1 MTQEIQTKDRL
12 SVDGLAN
19 NIQEMQRSTRMTSF
33 FKRILF
39 KKLKGLKTGELTI
52 IDGSEIHVFGIPK
65 SELKATLT
73 VSSQEF
79 YVFLGSGG
87 TNGAAEAFTAGYWS
101 ADNLVE
107 LIQII
112 IRNKKTMEGLES
124 GLARLTN
131 PITKIIHRLRQNTL
145 KGSKSNILAHYDL
158 SNDFYKLWLDS
169 TMTYSSGIFLNK
181 KSSMLDA
188 SVEKL
193 DRLCRKLNLNSSDH
207 VLEIGTGWGSFATHA
222 AKNYGCKVTTT
233 TISDNQFNYVAELI
247 SKENLDNKITLL
259 NKDYRELEGVFDKVV
274 SIEMIE
280 AVGSDF
286 VPGFF
291 EKASSLLKKNG
302 LIALQGITYNDPDF
316 NAYKNSVDFIR
327 KYIFPGSCL
336 ISLSQVEKA
345 IKDKTDLIMV
355 DSEDITLH
363 YARTLEIWRKDFE
376 NVLPQVRELG
386 FSDPFIRIWVFYLV
400 YCEAGFLENLIGDFQ
415 FIFAKPD
422 SKNIKIT
429 H

>member
-1 MTQEIQTKDRL
+1 MTKETQTKDRL

-302 LIALQGITYNDPDF
+302 LMALQGITYNDPDF

>member
-19 NIQEMQRSTRMTSF
+19 NIQEMQRSTRMTLF

-302 LIALQGITYNDPDF
+302 LMALQGITYNDPDF

-363 YARTLEIWRKDFE
+363 YARTLKIWRKDFE
-376 NVLPQVRELG
+376 NVLLQVRELG

>member
-19 NIQEMQRSTRMTSF
+19 NIQEMQRSTKMTSF

-52 IDGSEIHVFGIPK
+52 VDGSEIHVFGAPK

-101 ADNLVE
+101 ADNLVQ
-107 LIQII
+107 LIQLI

-181 KSSMLDA
+181 KSNMLDA

-233 TISDNQFNYVAELI
+233 TISDNQFKYVAELI

-280 AVGSDF
+280 AVGADF

-302 LIALQGITYNDPDF
+302 LMALQGITYNDPDF

-336 ISLSQVEKA
+336 ISVAQVEKA
-345 IKDKTDLIMV
+345 IKEKTDLIMV

-386 FSDPFIRIWVFYLV
+386 FSDPFIRIWIFYLV

-422 SKNIKIT
+422 LKNIKIT

>member
-1 MTQEIQTKDRL
+1 MTQEIKTKDRL

-52 IDGSEIHVFGIPK
+52 VDGSEIHVFGAPK
-65 SELKATLT
+65 SELKATLI

-101 ADNLVE
+101 ADNLVQ
-107 LIQII
+107 LIQLI

-131 PITKIIHRLRQNTL
+131 PFTKIIHRLRQNTL

-193 DRLCRKLNLNSSDH
+193 DRLCRKLNLNSDDH

-233 TISDNQFNYVAELI
+233 TISDNQFKYVAELV

-259 NKDYRELEGVFDKVV
+259 NKDYRELEGVYDKVV

-280 AVGSDF
+280 AVGADF

-302 LIALQGITYNDPDF
+302 LMALQGITYNDPDF

-345 IKDKTDLIMV
+345 IKEKTDLIMV

-363 YARTLEIWRKDFE
+363 YARTLELWRKDFE

-386 FSDPFIRIWVFYLV
+386 FSDPFIRIWIFYLV

-422 SKNIKIT
+422 LKNIKIT

>member
-302 LIALQGITYNDPDF
+302 LMALQGITYNDPDF

-355 DSEDITLH
+355 GSEDITLH
-363 YARTLEIWRKDFE
+363 YARTLEIWRKDFG

>member
-302 LIALQGITYNDPDF
+302 LMALQGITYNDPDF

-363 YARTLEIWRKDFE
+363 YARTLEIWRKDFG

>member
-101 ADNLVE
+101 ADNLVQ

-302 LIALQGITYNDPDF
+302 LMALQGITYNDPDF

>member
-19 NIQEMQRSTRMTSF
+19 NIQEMQRSTRMPSF

-302 LIALQGITYNDPDF
+302 LMALQGITYNDPDF

>member
-52 IDGSEIHVFGIPK
+52 IDGSEMHVFGMPK

-101 ADNLVE
+101 ADNLVQ
-107 LIQII
+107 LIQLI

-247 SKENLDNKITLL
+247 SKESLDSKITLL
-259 NKDYRELEGVFDKVV
+259 NKDYRELEGTFDKVV

-302 LIALQGITYNDPDF
+302 LMALQGITYNDPDF

>member
-1 MTQEIQTKDRL
+1 MTREIQTKDRL

-19 NIQEMQRSTRMTSF
+19 NIQEIQRSTRMTSF

-52 IDGSEIHVFGIPK
+52 IDGSEIHVFGILK
-65 SELKATLT
+65 SEFKATLT

-101 ADNLVE
+101 ADNLVQ
-107 LIQII
+107 LIQLI

-259 NKDYRELEGVFDKVV
+259 NKDYRELEGVFDKIV

-302 LIALQGITYNDPDF
+302 LMALQGITYNDPDF
-316 NAYKNSVDFIR
+316 NAYKSSVDFIR

>member
-1 MTQEIQTKDRL
+1 MVVYRIHWQAFMLYVKRAPFFTHPDKLMTQETQTKDRL

-52 IDGSEIHVFGIPK
+52 IDGSKIHVFGIPK

-291 EKASSLLKKNG
+291 IIIFIIKANHAM
-302 LIALQGITYNDPDF
+302 ALQGITYNDPDF

-336 ISLSQVEKA
+336 ISVAQVEYA
-345 IKDKTDLIMV
+345 IKKK
-355 DSEDITLH
+355 
-363 YARTLEIWRKDFE
+363 ARGVNTYGWR
-376 NVLPQVRELG
+376 
-386 FSDPFIRIWVFYLV
+386 
-400 YCEAGFLENLIGDFQ
+400 EADHS
-415 FIFAKPD
+415 AK
-422 SKNIKIT
+422 SGAKISP
-429 H
+429 

>member
-1 MTQEIQTKDRL
+1 MTKETQTKDRL
-12 SVDGLAN
+12 SVDGLAK
-19 NIQEMQRSTRMTSF
+19 NIQKMQRSTRMTSF
-33 FKRILF
+33 FKKILF

-52 IDGSEIHVFGIPK
+52 IDGAKTHVFGLPK
-65 SELKATLT
+65 SELNATVT

-87 TNGAAEAFTAGYWS
+87 TNGAAEAYTAGYWS
-101 ADNLVE
+101 ADNLVG
-107 LIQII
+107 LIRLIMK
-112 IRNKKTMEGLES
+112 NKKTMEGLES

-131 PITKIIHRLRQNTL
+131 PITKIIHKLRQNTL

-181 KSSMLDA
+181 NSSMHEA
-188 SVEKL
+188 SIEKL
-193 DRLCRKLNLNSSDH
+193 DRICRKLKLDSNDH
-207 VLEIGTGWGSFATHA
+207 VLEIGTGWGSFAVHA
-222 AKNYGCKVTTT
+222 VKNYGCKVTTT
-233 TISDNQFNYVAELI
+233 TISDNQFNYVANLI
-247 SKENLDNKITLL
+247 SKEGLGDKITLL
-259 NKDYRELEGVFDKVV
+259 NKDYRELEGAFDKVV

-280 AVGSDF
+280 AVGSDY

-291 EKASSLLKKNG
+291 EKASSLLKQNG
-302 LIALQGITYNDPDF
+302 LMALQGITYNDPDF

-336 ISLSQVEKA
+336 ISVAQVEYA
-345 IKDKTDLIMV
+345 IKKKTDLVKI
-355 DSEDITLH
+355 DSEDITLD
-363 YARTLEIWRKDFE
+363 YARTLEIWRQDFE
-376 NVLPQVRELG
+376 KVLPQVRDLG
-386 FSDPFIRIWVFYLV
+386 FSDPFIRIWIFYLV

-422 SKNIKIT
+422 SQNTKIT
-429 H
+429 Y

>member
-302 LIALQGITYNDPDF
+302 LMALQGITYNDPDF

-422 SKNIKIT
+422 FKNIKIT

>member
-52 IDGSEIHVFGIPK
+52 VDGSEIHVFGAPK

-101 ADNLVE
+101 ADNLVQ
-107 LIQII
+107 LIQLI

-233 TISDNQFNYVAELI
+233 TISDNQFKYVAELI
-247 SKENLDNKITLL
+247 SKENLDNQITLL

-280 AVGSDF
+280 AVGADF

-291 EKASSLLKKNG
+291 EKASSLLKTNG
-302 LIALQGITYNDPDF
+302 LMALQGITYNDPDF

-345 IKDKTDLIMV
+345 IKEKTDLIMV

>member
-52 IDGSEIHVFGIPK
+52 IDGSEIHVFGAPK

-101 ADNLVE
+101 ADNLVQ
-107 LIQII
+107 LIQLI

-302 LIALQGITYNDPDF
+302 LMALQGITYNDPDF

>member
-52 IDGSEIHVFGIPK
+52 IDGSKIHVFGIPK

-302 LIALQGITYNDPDF
+302 LMALQGITYNDPDF

-376 NVLPQVRELG
+376 NVLPQVRKLG

>member
-169 TMTYSSGIFLNK
+169 TMTYSSCIFLNK

-302 LIALQGITYNDPDF
+302 LMALQGITYNDPDF

>member
-52 IDGSEIHVFGIPK
+52 IDGSEMHVFGMPK

-101 ADNLVE
+101 ADNLVQ
-107 LIQII
+107 LIQLI

-131 PITKIIHRLRQNTL
+131 PITKIIHRFRQNTL

-169 TMTYSSGIFLNK
+169 TMTYSSGIFSNK
-181 KSSMLDA
+181 KSSMQDA
-188 SVEKL
+188 SIEKL
-193 DRLCRKLNLNSSDH
+193 DRLCRKLNLNSDDH

-247 SKENLDNKITLL
+247 SKESLDSKITLL
-259 NKDYRELEGVFDKVV
+259 NKDYRVLEGTFDKVV

-302 LIALQGITYNDPDF
+302 LLALQGITYNDPDF
-316 NAYKNSVDFIR
+316 DAYKNSVDFIR

-336 ISLSQVEKA
+336 ISAPQVEKA
-345 IKDKTDLIMV
+345 IKEKTDLIMV

-376 NVLPQVRELG
+376 KVLPQVRELG
-386 FSDPFIRIWVFYLV
+386 FSDPFIRIWIFYLV

-422 SKNIKIT
+422 SQNIKIT
-429 H
+429 Y

>member
-302 LIALQGITYNDPDF
+302 LMALQGITYNDPDF
-316 NAYKNSVDFIR
+316 NAYKSSVDFIR

>member
-1 MTQEIQTKDRL
+1 MTREIQTKDRL

-19 NIQEMQRSTRMTSF
+19 NIQEIQRSTRMTSF
-33 FKRILF
+33 FKRTLF
-39 KKLKGLKTGELTI
+39 KKLKDLKTGELTI
-52 IDGSEIHVFGIPK
+52 IDGSEIHVFGILK
-65 SELKATLT
+65 SEVKATLT

-302 LIALQGITYNDPDF
+302 LMALQGITYNDPDF

>member
-101 ADNLVE
+101 ADNLVQ
-107 LIQII
+107 LIQLI

-302 LIALQGITYNDPDF
+302 LMALQGITYNDPDF

-336 ISLSQVEKA
+336 ISMSQVEKA

>member
-1 MTQEIQTKDRL
+1 MTREIQTKDRL

-19 NIQEMQRSTRMTSF
+19 NIQEIQRSTRMTSF

-52 IDGSEIHVFGIPK
+52 IDGSEIHVFGILK
-65 SELKATLT
+65 SEFKATLT

-302 LIALQGITYNDPDF
+302 LMALQGITYNDPDF

>member
-52 IDGSEIHVFGIPK
+52 IDGSEMHVFGMPK

-101 ADNLVE
+101 ADNLVQ
-107 LIQII
+107 LIQLI

-131 PITKIIHRLRQNTL
+131 PITKIIHRFRQNTL

-169 TMTYSSGIFLNK
+169 TMTYSSGIFSNK
-181 KSSMLDA
+181 KSSMQDA
-188 SVEKL
+188 SIEKL
-193 DRLCRKLNLNSSDH
+193 DRLCRKLNLNSDDH

-247 SKENLDNKITLL
+247 SKESLDSKITLL
-259 NKDYRELEGVFDKVV
+259 NKDYRVLEGTFDKVV

-302 LIALQGITYNDPDF
+302 LLALQGITYNDPDF
-316 NAYKNSVDFIR
+316 DAYKNSVDFIR

-336 ISLSQVEKA
+336 ISAPQVEKA
-345 IKDKTDLIMV
+345 IKEKTDLIMV

-376 NVLPQVRELG
+376 KVLPQVRELG
-386 FSDPFIRIWVFYLV
+386 FSDPFIRIWIFYLV

-422 SKNIKIT
+422 SQNTKIT
-429 H
+429 Y

>member
-131 PITKIIHRLRQNTL
+131 PITKIIHRFRQNTL

-169 TMTYSSGIFLNK
+169 TMTYSSGIFSNK
-181 KSSMLDA
+181 KSSMQDA
-188 SVEKL
+188 SIEKL
-193 DRLCRKLNLNSSDH
+193 DRLCRKLNLNSDDH

-247 SKENLDNKITLL
+247 SKESLDSKITLL
-259 NKDYRELEGVFDKVV
+259 NKDYRVLEGTFDKVV
-274 SIEMIE
+274 SIEMRE

-302 LIALQGITYNDPDF
+302 LLALQGITYNDPDF
-316 NAYKNSVDFIR
+316 DAYKNSVDFIR

-336 ISLSQVEKA
+336 ISAPQVEKA
-345 IKDKTDLIMV
+345 IKEKTDLIMV

-376 NVLPQVRELG
+376 KVLPQVRELG
-386 FSDPFIRIWVFYLV
+386 FSDPFIRIWIFYLV

-422 SKNIKIT
+422 AQNTKIT
-429 H
+429 Y

>member
-52 IDGSEIHVFGIPK
+52 IDGSKIHVFGIPK

-302 LIALQGITYNDPDF
+302 LMALQGITYNDPDF